1 MRDPRLYQ
9 IAVLGSLLAY
19 GLVALDFE
27 IGAAQVALTIAAA
40 LVTQAVLSY
49 VVRMPHVEW
58 KSALIS
64 ALSLCLLLRTSAPWL
79 GAVAASV
86 AVGSKF
92 LLRIRDKHVFN
103 PTNLALV
110 AMLAATNRAWVSSGQ
125 WGSATTFG
133 FLMACLGAVVV
144 TRARRADVS
153 FAFLTAWAA
162 ILVLRSLQLG
172 EPMTI
177 PFHRLESGAL
187 LLFTFF
193 MISDPKTTPDSR
205 AGRVLFA
212 VCVAASAWFVQF
224 KLFHTNA
231 LLWSLAASSP
241 LTPLIDRLLPAEQYA
256 WEIPTLSLSTRRW
269 AMKRAF
275 VLTAALLAGS
285 FVAMGDAEAF
295 CGFYVSKADAK
306 LFNKAS
312 QVVMVRDGDRTVLT
326 MASDYQGDPKEFA
339 LVIPVPTS
347 ITRQQIHI
355 GDPAIVQHLD
365 AYSAPRL
372 VEYFDP
378 DPCEAARRDQA
389 YDVLKAMAA
398 PAAAREM
405 ESRAKSLGVRI
416 EARYTVGEY
425 DILILSAEESGG
437 LTTWLRENGYKVPE
451 GAVDVLSS
459 YIAQKMRF
467 FVAKVNLGER
477 AKLGTLNLRPIQ
489 IAYESPKF
497 MLPLRLGMANADGA
511 QEMFVFALTRG
522 GRVEA
527 VNYRTVK
534 IPSDMD
540 VPEFIKDEF
549 AAFYRD
555 MFKAQAKTQGGNA
568 IFLEYAWDMGWCD
581 PCAAELLSAGEL
593 RELGV
598 FWLPEGG
605 PVADLFVTR
614 LHVRYDKA
622 HFPEDLVFQT
632 TGNRENFQGRYV
644 LRHPFPG
651 AASCDQ
657 AKAYRKALLDRLNAQ
672 AETVAKLTGWPRSSI
687 VSRIDLTKIQA
698 QVRLDAAPWWGGL
711 WKP

>member
-9 IAVLGSLLAY
+9 IAVLGSLLIY
-19 GLVALDFE
+19 GTVALDFE
-27 IGAAQVALTIAAA
+27 IGPVQVAMTIAAA
-40 LVTQAVLSY
+40 LLTQAAGSY
-49 VVRMPHVEW
+49 ATKLPGVEW

-64 ALSLCLLLRTSAPWL
+64 ALSLCLLLRTSDPWL
-79 GAVAASV
+79 GAVAAV
-86 AVGSKF
+86 LAVGSKF
-92 LLRIRDKHVFN
+92 VLRFRGKHVFN
-103 PTNLALV
+103 PTNIALV
-110 AMLAATNRAWVSSGQ
+110 AMLLSTERAWVSSGQ

-133 FLMACLGAVVV
+133 FLMACLGTVVV

-153 FAFLTAWAA
+153 FSFLAAWAV
-162 ILVLRSLQLG
+162 ILTLRSVLLG

-177 PFHRLESGAL
+177 PIHRLESGAL

-205 AGRVLFA
+205 NGRVLFA
-212 VCVAASAWFVQF
+212 VLVAAGAWFVQF

-231 LLWSLAASSP
+231 LLWALAAISP
-241 LTPLIDRLLPAEQYA
+241 LTPLIDRLLPAQRYR
-256 WEIPTLSLSTRRW
+256 WEFGSLSFSPRRW
-269 AMKRAF
+269 AMKRAL
-275 VLTAALLAGS
+275 VATAVLLAGS
-285 FVAMGDAEAF
+285 IFGCSDAEAF

-312 QVVMVRDGDRTVLT
+312 QVVMVRDGNRTVLT

-378 DPCEAARRDQA
+378 DPCEMARRDRA
-389 YDVLKAMAA
+389 YDALKSMVA

-405 ESRAKSLGVRI
+405 EFRAKSLGVRI

-425 DILILSAEESGG
+425 DILILSAEQSGG
-437 LTTWLRENGYKVPE
+437 LTTWLRENGYKVPK
-451 GAVDVLSS
+451 GAADVLAS
-459 YIAQKMRF
+459 YIGQKMRF

-477 AKLGTLNLRPIQ
+477 AKLGVVNLRPIQ

-540 VPEFIKDEF
+540 VPEYIKDEF
-549 AAFYRD
+549 APFYQD
-555 MFKAQAKTQGGNA
+555 LFKVQAKAQGGNA
-568 IFLEYAWDMGWCD
+568 VFVEYAWDMGWCD
-581 PCAAELLSAGEL
+581 PCAAEPLAASEL
-593 RELGV
+593 TELGV
-598 FWLPEGG
+598 FWLPPGG
-605 PVADLFVTR
+605 GVADVFLTR

-622 HFPEDLVFQT
+622 HFPEDLVFQA

-644 LRHPFPG
+644 LRHPFTG
-651 AASCDQ
+651 NAACEE
-657 AKAYRKALLDRLNAQ
+657 AKSYRKDLLARLNEQ
-672 AETVAKLTGWPRSSI
+672 AVTLATLTGWPRSAI
-687 VSRIDLTKIQA
+687 VARMDLTRIQA
-698 QVRLDAAPWWGGL
+698 QVRLDAGPWWGGL